1 MTKKRAFIIVFYLV
15 LTVAVLWFV
24 QRLVMPKYQ
33 YGIVE
38 GAMAAEYYEADEPH
52 EVIFVG
58 DCEVYEAISPVTLYE
73 EYGISSYI
81 RGSAQQ
87 LVWQSYYLLEDALRY
102 ETPKVVVF
110 NVLALKYDE
119 PQSET
124 YNRMTIDGMR
134 LSPSKI
140 GIIEE
145 SMTPGEKMVEYIFP
159 ILRYH
164 SRWSELDQDD
174 WDYLWDRD
182 RVTHNGYYMRVDIK
196 PEAEFPE
203 PPLLTDYSL
212 GDNAMYWLGRMADL
226 CAENDIEL
234 VLIKSPIKFPFW
246 YDQWDQQVSA
256 FARSRGLTYIN
267 FIDARDDMGLD
278 MTRDTYDAGLHLNL
292 TGAEKFARYLGAI
305 LDESYDLTDYREVPE
320 VAAEWEDICEAYHAM
335 AAAQYQELIE
345 YGYLRNWGSAAV
357 EMGRP

>member
-145 SMTPGEKMVEYIFP
+145 SMTPDEKMIEYIFP